1 VISDCAGKSARRSRE
16 GTAASDDG
24 GQLELI
30 ALHGRLG
37 DTITLNGLSFTLP
50 RGQVFGFLGPYRPYR
65 PNRPAW
71 IPRLAGTIDGRA
83 VLQAECRLEVGHVV
97 RSAA

>member
-50 RGQVFGFLGPYRPYR
+50 RGQVFGIFG
-65 PNRPAW
+65 PNRPDGPAW
-71 IPRLAGTIDGRA
+71 IPRLACPIDGRA
-83 VLQAECRLEVGHVV
+83 VLQAGCRLEVGHVV